1 MLLSEQPGD
10 QEDLAGEPF
19 VEIRQCLRREGEAVA
34 AGHTDWAR
42 RAARIR
48 STRIIA
54 LNRIVAMKTRTSLGL
69 AGLLVIAASLTAC
82 DMNVSFTNSAPKG
95 ITEATLAKGYDVV
108 KHAAIDPTTTFSA
121 SDKVVYCV
129 VKLGNVPAGSNMR
142 ADWMTVK
149 DEGEEQ
155 LLVAKEMENIGG
167 DMNVVYFSLTA
178 EKGLPAGNYRCHI
191 YLNPKKDETR
201 TPDKSLDFTA
211 Q

>member
-1 MLLSEQPGD
+1 MK
-10 QEDLAGEPF
+10 
-19 VEIRQCLRREGEAVA
+19 RR
-34 AGHTDWAR
+34 R
-42 RAARIR
+42 
-48 STRIIA
+48 
-54 LNRIVAMKTRTSLGL
+54 NLGL

-95 ITEATLAKGYDVV
+95 ITEATLAKGYDMV
-108 KHAAIDPTTTFSA
+108 KHDAIDPTAAFST

-129 VKLGNVPAGSNMR
+129 VKLNAPAGSNMR

-149 DEGEEQ
+149 DEAEE
-155 LLVAKEMENIGG
+155 LLVAKEMENVGG
-167 DMNVVYFSLTA
+167 EMNVVYFYLTA

-201 TPDKSLDFTA
+201 KPDKSLDFTS